1 MFSQLRNLFQ
11 DKRKKNRKSAGASRL
26 RVESLENR
34 DMLTAVALTD
44 HEQLLLELIN
54 RARLDPLGEVAL
66 NSSVNSLNEGVTGTT
81 ITSTPKQP
89 LASVQELVNAGRAH
103 ALDMLEND
111 YFSHFSQPGG
121 EDPTA
126 RAAAAGYSG
135 DVGENIA
142 WNGSTGPI
150 NHTDETLLAHANLF
164 ASPSHRVNLLFDS
177 YEEIGTAV
185 EFGDFF
191 DGANNFNAAVVAEE
205 FGFNSGNSY
214 LTGVAYSDTVIAD
227 NFYSVGESESGIR
240 ITAVDVSSGDTYF
253 THTGPSGGYNL
264 KLPAGTYTVTAAGG
278 RLDDTMVVT
287 DVSIGSENVKVDF
300 DTSTTAQDV
309 QDLVGF
315 NSGEEFWVGE
325 SNGTTLTTRYYGEFS
340 SATTYNHLGVGDF
353 NGDGLDD
360 VVARAASTGELVV
373 AVNTGNSSFAA
384 VTWGSLTTITGWD
397 TIVVGDF
404 NGDGLDDVL
413 GRANSDGTFWLAE
426 SNGNGFTNSHWGGLL
441 NSITWSDI
449 SVGDFN
455 GDGQDDVASR
465 APDGTWWA
473 SISNGTRLNNAY
485 WGRWSTAVTWSDV
498 SIGDFNGDG
507 LDDIAG
513 RANNAFWWVNEATT
527 DDFFLVRF
535 WGSWTG
541 SVTWDDVTVGDFNGD
556 GRDDIG
562 GRANGQ
568 WWLAISDGARFSNE
582 YWGFWTTSTTW
593 HDVSKIDANGDGKD
607 DLIGRASNGQWW
619 VFSSTGT
626 AFTGVLGTTW
636 SPGAT
641 WEAVMVGNFA

>member
-1 MFSQLRNLFQ
+1 MFSRLRNLFQ
-11 DKRKKNRKSAGASRL
+11 DNRKKNRKSVGTSSL
-26 RVESLENR
+26 RVESLETR
-34 DMLTAVALTD
+34 DMLTAVAMTD

-54 RARLDPLGEVAL
+54 RARMDPLGEVAL
-66 NSSVNSLNEGVTGTT
+66 NSSVSSLNQGVTGTT

-89 LASVQELVNAGRAH
+89 LASVQELVDAGQAH
-103 ALDMLEND
+103 ALDMLEKD
-111 YFSHFSQPGG
+111 YFDHFSQPGG

-135 DVGENIA
+135 PVGENIA

-164 ASPSHRVNLLFDS
+164 ASPSHRVNMMFDS
-177 YEEIGTAV
+177 YEEVGTAV

-191 DGANNFNAAVVAEE
+191 DGANTFNAAMVAEE
-205 FGFNSGNSY
+205 FGFNSGNTY

-240 ITAVDVSSGDTYF
+240 ITAVDVSSGDTFF

-264 KLPAGTYTVTAAGG
+264 KLPNGTYTVTAAGG
-278 RLDDTMVVT
+278 RLDETMVVT
-287 DVSIGSENVKVDF
+287 DVSIGSQNVKVDF

-315 NSGEEFWVGE
+315 NSGEEFWAGE
-325 SNGTTLTTRYYGEFS
+325 SNGTTLTTKYYGEFS
-340 SATTYNHLGVGDF
+340 STSTYNHLGVGDF

-373 AVNTGNSSFAA
+373 ATNTGNSSFTTA
-384 VTWGSLTTITGWD
+384 TWGSLTTITGWD
-397 TIVVGDF
+397 TLVVGDF

-426 SNGNGFTNSHWGGLL
+426 SNGNRFTNSHWGGLL

-473 SISNGTRLNNAY
+473 SISNGSRLNNAY
-485 WGRWSTAVTWSDV
+485 WGRWSTTVTWSDV
-498 SIGDFNGDG
+498 SVGDFNGDG

-513 RANNAFWWVNEATT
+513 RANNAYWWVNQSTT
-527 DDFFLVRF
+527 GDYFIVQY

-568 WWLAISDGARFSNE
+568 WWLAMSDGVRFSNE
-582 YWGFWTTSTTW
+582 YWGYWTTSTTW

-607 DLIGRASNGQWW
+607 DLVGRASNGQWW
-619 VFSSTGT
+619 VFSSTGS

-641 WEAVMVGNFA
+641 WESVLIGNFA